1 MPVISRFFGI
11 VIRIHFREHA
21 PPHFHAQYGD
31 EAASIAIGDF
41 AVLEGRLHPR
51 VLGLVMEWAALHNA
65 ELLVDWQRALAGQ
78 QPNPIAPLD

>member
-21 PPHFHAQYGD
+21 PPHFHAEYGD
-31 EAASIAIGDF
+31 QAASIAIHDF

-51 VLGLVMEWAALHNA
+51 VLGLVMEWAALHKA
-65 ELLVDWQRALAGQ
+65 ELLVDWQRALAGL
-78 QPNPIAPLD
+78 QPNPIAPLH